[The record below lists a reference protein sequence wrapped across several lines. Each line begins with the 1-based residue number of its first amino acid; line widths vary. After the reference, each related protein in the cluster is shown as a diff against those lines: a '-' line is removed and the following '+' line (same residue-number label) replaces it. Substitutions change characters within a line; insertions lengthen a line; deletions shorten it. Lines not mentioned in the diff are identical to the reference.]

1 MPEAKTCPY
10 NNINPFFPLSTS
22 VFQIFKNEWDLNC
35 GLGQPA
41 SSRGKKKAVA
51 ASAMNLANRIV
62 GGYTARDRS
71 VTNVLNNQGHVF
83 DHAVNNQGQV
93 SDHVVNNQGQVFDH
107 AVNNQGQVSDQ
118 CTEHPETGQ

>member
-1 MPEAKTCPY
+1 MPEAKTCPF
-10 NNINPFFPLSTS
+10 NNINQFFPCIVLTSRTRSLRCAPISTS
-22 VFQIFKNEWDLNC
+22 VFQIYKNEWDLNC

-71 VTNVLNNQGHVF
+71 VNIH
-83 DHAVNNQGQV
+83 
-93 SDHVVNNQGQVFDH
+93 
-107 AVNNQGQVSDQ
+107 
-118 CTEHPETGQ
+118 

>member
-1 MPEAKTCPY
+1 LPEAKTCHFF
-10 NNINPFFPLSTS
+10 NPFFIFYLLRFNTETSPFAARPFFSTS
-22 VFQIFKNEWDLNC
+22 VFQIYKNEWDLNC

-71 VTNVLNNQGHVF
+71 GTNVL
-83 DHAVNNQGQV
+83 
-93 SDHVVNNQGQVFDH
+93 
-107 AVNNQGQVSDQ
+107 NNQGQVSDQ
-118 CTEHPETGQ
+118 CTE